1 MKRNYERPTVPK
13 PYDFVPIA
21 APRKEK
27 TVGHERILGDG
38 YASGRLTYDL
48 RALTP
53 VFVASGSYAL
63 GKDVG
68 HQDTPVVRA
77 CYRVKGVP
85 AIPGSSLKGVIR
97 SIAEAVSPSCVTVT
111 RLDRRL
117 VPHQPERR
125 DECRPEEACPAC
137 SIFGRMSRMSKVFF
151 GDARLVS
158 GRTRLYRLPALYA
171 PRAHRARATYQ
182 TKAGKFKGRKFYFHG
197 RPREAPNQPPVEV
210 IVPGS
215 VVRGTIN
222 FENLSHAELGLLF
235 FALGLDG
242 SFSLKLGGGK
252 PACLGSLQIKPLH
265 LELLSSDHFLRA
277 EPSVEMFEGDDLLAY
292 IREQMQAAMRA
303 RMILRSQVEKLRR
316 ILRYPNKRECP
327 VGMY

>member
-1 MKRNYERPTVPK
+1 VPK

-97 SIAEAVSPSCVTVT
+97 SIAEAVSRV
-111 RLDRRL
+111 R
-117 VPHQPERR
+117 
-125 DECRPEEACPAC
+125 
-137 SIFGRMSRMSKVFF
+137 
-151 GDARLVS
+151 
-158 GRTRLYRLPALYA
+158 
-171 PRAHRARATYQ
+171 
-182 TKAGKFKGRKFYFHG
+182 
-197 RPREAPNQPPVEV
+197 REAQNLVLKKHQARH
-210 IVPGS
+210 GS
-215 VVRGTIN
+215 GVRG
-222 FENLSHAELGLLF
+222 
-235 FALGLDG
+235 
-242 SFSLKLGGGK
+242 
-252 PACLGSLQIKPLH
+252 
-265 LELLSSDHFLRA
+265 
-277 EPSVEMFEGDDLLAY
+277 
-292 IREQMQAAMRA
+292 
-303 RMILRSQVEKLRR
+303 
-316 ILRYPNKRECP
+316 
-327 VGMY
+327 

>member
-1 MKRNYERPTVPK
+1 MSRDYERPTAPK
-13 PYDFVPIA
+13 PYAFVPIA
-21 APRKEK
+21 APRQGK
-27 TVGHERILGDG
+27 TVGHEQILGEG
-38 YASGRLTYDL
+38 YASGRLAYAL

-63 GKDVG
+63 GEDVA
-68 HQDTPVVRA
+68 HPDEALVRG
-77 CYRVKGVP
+77 CYRVEDIP

-117 VPHQPERR
+117 VPHQPKRR
-125 DECRPEEACPAC
+125 DECKPANACPAC
-137 SIFGRMSRMSKVFF
+137 SIFGRMSRLSKVLF

-158 GRTRLYRLPALYA
+158 GRTGLYRLPALYA

-182 TKAGKFKGRKFYFHG
+182 TKGGQFKGRKFYFHG
-197 RPREAPNQPPVEV
+197 QPREDPNQPPVEV

-215 VVRGTIN
+215 VVRGTID

-242 SFSLKLGGGK
+242 SFALKLGGGK
-252 PACLGSLQIKPLH
+252 PACLGSLQINPLR
-265 LELLSSDHFLRA
+265 LELLSDYHFLRA
-277 EPSVEMFEGDDLLAY
+277 EPSVETLEGDEMVAY
-292 IREQMQAAMRA
+292 FGQQMQAAARA
-303 RMILRSQVEKLRR
+303 RIVLKGQIEKIRE
-316 ILRYPNKRECP
+316 ILRYPNERECP